1 MALVELAQFQTKVQA
16 DLARLLLES
25 ADIHV
30 VLFDEGINYVL
41 GPFMPIRLM
50 VPEHD
55 YMAAAEILIDEG
67 LR

>member
-41 GPFMPIRLM
+41 GPLMPIRLM
-50 VPEHD
+50 VSEHE
-55 YMAAAEILIDEG
+55 YMAAAEILLDEG

>member
-1 MALVELAQFQTKVQA
+1 MALVELAQFQTKVEA

-25 ADIHV
+25 ADIDV

-41 GPFMPIRLM
+41 GPFMPIRLL

-55 YMAAAEILIDEG
+55 YMAAAEILLDEG

>member
-1 MALVELAQFQTKVQA
+1 MALVQLAQFQSKVEA

-30 VLFDEGINYVL
+30 VLFDEGINYML
-41 GPFMPIRLM
+41 GPLMPVRLM

-55 YMAAAEILIDEG
+55 YMAAAEILLDEG